1 MSLNVESGA
10 GLPDSESY
18 ASVAQSD
25 DYHGK
30 RGNSAWAAL
39 TNDQK
44 EIALRKATDFITQS
58 YRQRW
63 KGYRAKPSTQ
73 ALDWPRLNVCVD
85 DNGIVLIIE
94 DDEVPEEV
102 VKACCELAL
111 RSISDEGLNPDVERL
126 VKSVSVASISVA
138 YDESSTPSTE
148 FKSVE
153 MTLRPLLKYSGS
165 VGRIVRS

>member
-1 MSLNVESGA
+1 MLIVETGV
-10 GLPDSESY
+10 GFPDSDSY
-18 ASVAQSD
+18 ASVTQAD
-25 DYHGK
+25 TYHAN
-30 RGNSAWAAL
+30 RGNTSWAAL
-39 TNDQK
+39 TTPQK

-63 KGYRAKPSTQ
+63 KGYRTKPSIQ
-73 ALDWPRLNVCVD
+73 ALDWPRLNVCVEE
-85 DNGIVLIIE
+85 NGIVLIIE

-102 VKACCELAL
+102 VRACCELAL
-111 RSISDEGLNPDVERL
+111 RTIGGDDLNPDIQRL
-126 VKSVSVASISVA
+126 EKSVSVGSISVSYA
-138 YDESSTPSTE
+138 DGSSASTE